1 MSDQPRP
8 DPVQRF
14 FGAALMAV
22 GALIAVLCGLCTVA
36 YAGVALIA
44 MAMNTSNL
52 QLLLSGVFGGALLV
66 AVVGGTPT
74 VAGILLFRW
83 GRRLWRPTPRIPSE
97 QVELFSDEPD
107 EDHHA

>member
-1 MSDQPRP
+1 MSERP

-22 GALIAVLCGLCTVA
+22 GGLIALLCGLCTVA

-52 QLLLSGVFGGALLV
+52 QLMLSGVFGGALLV

-74 VAGILLFRW
+74 VVGILIFRW
-83 GRRLWRPTPRIPSE
+83 GRSLYRPASRIPSE
-97 QVELFSDEPD
+97 HTELFRDGPD
-107 EDHHA
+107 RDRHG